1 MSKYERLGG
10 YLLFEK
16 IDEDKLSRDFL
27 AGQVINQKI
36 QQICYFKKFDH
47 SLSTFPDFVM
57 NLKEEFENSKTLA
70 NPGITRP
77 NALFQEKSELGAV
90 FEYVEGKSLRSI
102 LAKCSQDGIP
112 FTVDHALLVGS
123 RVCGAL
129 EYLHSRKI
137 NDQKIIHGM
146 VSPEVVFVT
155 DDGQI
160 KIQFLGLAQ
169 ALLKFPAGR
178 EKFLGN
184 FKEYLA
190 PEIQEQH
197 RLDKAADVYGAGLV
211 LFEMLTGESLHLRL
225 QGSSLAAVLDASQM
239 NAVSG
244 EKIPLPA
251 EIKQVLMQ
259 ALATNPSQRYAS
271 VGDMRKA
278 LDLLLFSSEFSPTT
292 FNLAF
297 FLNTLFR
304 DTIEQ
309 DAKNLTEYKKA
320 DVSSFMREQP
330 VVPAPPAP
338 KQEYPVGASTAV
350 DMLAAPVIA
359 ERPQATLTSM
369 ERMGSG
375 ESAEKSKA
383 PLFIGILIA
392 VAVLGAIAF
401 FAMRPSETKVSTAQP
416 PSAVPALTQQQL
428 QAQAME
434 RERLENEAQKAQ
446 DEAKKKDEQL
456 QALQAKLDAL
466 VKSQQ
471 EQEKKA
477 AAAGASAQAAVDP
490 VAIKKL
496 QEEAKKLEEEKKEK
510 EALAQQKL
518 KEAQTPPATTAAPQQ
533 VDPSATGEVKEMA
546 SAATPTSDAAVPPVS
561 NPEQGEQLSETPAPA
576 EPAVVNEGDLVPLTP
591 DVVRPEIKSRAN
603 PTYPRM
609 AAAKK
614 VEGTVIL
621 RILVSETGDAADV
634 QVLRPAGGSM
644 GLNEAAVAAA
654 KEWKFQPAV
663 KDGKRVKVWM
673 TYPIVFKLQ

>member
-16 IDEDKLSRDFL
+16 IEEDKLSRDFL

-47 SLSTFPDFVM
+47 SLSTFPDFVLNM
-57 NLKEEFENSKTLA
+57 KEEFENSKSLA
-70 NPGITRP
+70 NPGIARP
-77 NALFQEKSELGAV
+77 SALFQEKSDLAAV

-102 LAKCSQDGIP
+102 LSKCSQDGLP
-112 FTVDHALLVGS
+112 FTVDHSLLVGS
-123 RVCGAL
+123 RVCSAL
-129 EYLHSRKI
+129 EYLHSRKV
-137 NDQKIIHGM
+137 NDQKIVHGM
-146 VSPEVVFVT
+146 ISPEVVFVT

-160 KIQFLGLAQ
+160 KIRFLGLAQ

-178 EKFLGN
+178 EKFLSN
-184 FKEYLA
+184 FKDYLA
-190 PEIQEQH
+190 PEVQEHH
-197 RLDKAADVYGAGLV
+197 RLDKAADVYGAGSV
-211 LFEMLTGESLHLRL
+211 MFEMLAGEPLRSKL
-225 QGSSLAAVLDASQM
+225 QGSSLAEVLDNAQM

-244 EKIPLPA
+244 ERMPIPA
-251 EIKQVLMQ
+251 EIKQVLTQ
-259 ALATNPSQRYAS
+259 ALAANPGQRYAS
-271 VGDMRKA
+271 AGDMRKA
-278 LDLLLFSSEFSPTT
+278 LDMLLFSSEFSPTT

-309 DAKNLTEYKKA
+309 DAKNLSEYKKA
-320 DVSSFMREQP
+320 DVTAFAKEQAPPPSPKQEHPVGATTAQDMPATP
-330 VVPAPPAP
+330 VVP
-338 KQEYPVGASTAV
+338 Q
-350 DMLAAPVIA
+350 
-359 ERPQATLTSM
+359 RPQPTLSPM
-369 ERMGSG
+369 ERMGSVETG
-375 ESAEKSKA
+375 EKSKA

-401 FAMRPSETKVSTAQP
+401 FAMRPSETKVVSTQP
-416 PSAVPALTQQQL
+416 PSAAQAMTPQQL

-434 RERLENEAQKAQ
+434 RERLQNEAVKAQ

-466 VKSQQ
+466 LKNQQ
-471 EQEKKA
+471 EQAKKA
-477 AAAGASAQAAVDP
+477 AAAGVATPPEVDP

-496 QEEAKKLEEEKKEK
+496 QDEAKKLEEEKKQK

-518 KEAQTPPATTAAPQQ
+518 KEAQTPPVAVAAPVPTDATTAADPNKQ
-533 VDPSATGEVKEMA
+533 VADA
-546 SAATPTSDAAVPPVS
+546 SNPVSDAASAQSTPPATVPQES
-561 NPEQGEQLSETPAPA
+561 AETPVAAP
-576 EPAVVNEGDLVPLTP
+576 PAAINEGDLVALTP

-603 PTYPRM
+603 PTYPKM

-634 QVLRPAGGSM
+634 QILRPAGGSM
-644 GLNEAAVAAA
+644 GLNESAVKSA
-654 KEWKFQPAV
+654 KQWKFQPAV
-663 KDGKRVKVWM
+663 KEGKRVKVWM